1 MLLGIWVA
9 FVCATCCNKLSLW
22 QRKAISNFDS
32 LFLIAATVESDGV
45 AGRTSGRVSSSDR
58 PRWPCPFCLR
68 LLSSRS
74 SVRRHIEDRH
84 TNDTSRHPCPL
95 CERLYRTRNSL
106 QYHLSTAHRD
116 RVPGPR
122 GRPRTRPRT
131 PSSIGTAESAL
142 PTTVDSGGKGKS
154 SSFSSGAEPLDT
166 LAIPSNNNN
175 NNPSSTVIR
184 MMARDPPPLPLGL
197 PPT

>member
-1 MLLGIWVA
+1 MPNWI
-9 FVCATCCNKLSLW
+9 
-22 QRKAISNFDS
+22 
-32 LFLIAATVESDGV
+32 LIFSSFTVEPGISPGLDSD
-45 AGRTSGRVSSSDR
+45 AANARTPGRLSSSDR
-58 PRWPCPFCLR
+58 PRWPCPFCMR

-116 RVPGPR
+116 REPGPR

-131 PSSIGTAESAL
+131 PSSTAPTATAVSTAESVVL
-142 PTTVDSGGKGKS
+142 PIENMDNNDKHGIPFIAEPDSGS
-154 SSFSSGAEPLDT
+154 SRSNMNSSG
-166 LAIPSNNNN
+166 SNFGTNRR
-175 NNPSSTVIR
+175 S
-184 MMARDPPPLPLGL
+184 PPYGL
-197 PPT
+197 PPS